1 MLDYRSLSTD
11 ELREVLASAAAKLNS
26 RRKATVNGSSTQHP
40 YRITMRRTANAEP
53 RAFCFTL
60 VEGTVVQLP
69 LPLDQVIGKTGKV
82 IGGEVLLNDGDVV
95 QKIAASGLV
104 SYLIAWQGSLDNRE
118 FDISQVFDGESEDE
132 RIGKVEAFVRGD
144 RTFLIKELTD
154 AIEFW
159 TKSLAEYEEKGK
171 TDEYW
176 KRTAQYYRSRI
187 PNLEAMLR
195 WAQSTSCA

>member
-1 MLDYRSLSTD
+1 MIDYTSLSTD
-11 ELREVLASAAAKLNS
+11 ELRQVLASAAAELNA
-26 RRKATVNGSSTQHP
+26 RRNATVNGRSTQHLD
-40 YRITMRRTANAEP
+40 RIT
-53 RAFCFTL
+53 F
-60 VEGTVVQLP
+60 P
-69 LPLDQVIGKTGKV
+69 LRLDQVIGKTGKV
-82 IGGEVLLNDGDVV
+82 LGGEFLLNDGDVV

-118 FDISQVFDGESEDE
+118 CDISQVLDGESEE
-132 RIGKVEAFVRGD
+132 ETTAKVEAFVRGD
-144 RTFLIKELTD
+144 RSLLIKELTE

-176 KRTAQYYRSRI
+176 KRTAAYYRSRI

-195 WAQSTSCA
+195 WAEKTSCN